1 MYITFD
7 ELREIKHKLPTGSVK
22 LIAEKLNIDEQ
33 TVRNYF
39 GAAKYEDDSSIP
51 GIHIQPGPNG
61 GIVHI
66 EDTSILDLA
75 KALIA
80 GSQGGAAEN

>member
-1 MYITFD
+1 MYITFE

-22 LIAEKLNIDEQ
+22 LIADKLKIDEQ

-39 GAAKYEDDSSIP
+39 GAAKYEDGGIP

-75 KALIA
+75 KALIDASGGEA
-80 GSQGGAAEN
+80 GEN

>member
-39 GAAKYEDDSSIP
+39 GATKYEDGGIA

-75 KALIA
+75 KELIEA
-80 GSQGGAAEN
+80 SEGEASDN

>member
-7 ELREIKHKLPTGSVK
+7 ELRDIKHKLPTGSVK

-39 GAAKYEDDSSIP
+39 GASKYEDDNSIP

-75 KALIA
+75 KSLIQETEP
-80 GSQGGAAEN
+80 SPSDN